1 MVAPSGIGDAITVN
15 LRVGPFDLATE
26 PTGTV
31 EGQNRNGALWFVI
44 TVEENGPGDLN
55 SDLDNDGLSLGA
67 EITAGTD
74 PSNPDSDGDGW
85 NDGDEIN
92 LRANPLDA
100 ADRPSSVPVFTAT
113 PGIISVAFAS
123 RSDRTY
129 RIEQSSDLEN
139 WNVLEGTISGRGA
152 VVSRDI
158 PVEGNRRFFRISEE

>member
-1 MVAPSGIGDAITVN
+1 MVAPSGIGDAITLN
-15 LRVGPFDLATE
+15 LREGSFDPAGE
-26 PTGTV
+26 PTATA

-74 PSNPDSDGDGW
+74 PSNPDSDSDGW
-85 NDGDEIN
+85 NDGDEVN
-92 LRANPLDA
+92 LQSSPLDA

-123 RSDRTY
+123 RSGRTY
-129 RIEQSSDLEN
+129 RIEQSTDLEN
-139 WNVLEGTISGRGA
+139 WIVLEGKITGRGS

-158 PVEGNRRFFRISEE
+158 PVEGSRRFFKISEE

>member
-1 MVAPSGIGDAITVN
+1 MD
-15 LRVGPFDLATE
+15 
-26 PTGTV
+26 
-31 EGQNRNGALWFVI
+31 
-44 TVEENGPGDLN
+44 

-74 PSNPDSDGDGW
+74 PSNPDSDSDGW